1 MRSLK
6 LVVLTL
12 ALPLGGCFTSTNDP
26 LWPVESG
33 EKLPF
38 QSGSYLCTTS
48 EGKTLNY
55 EVKQLANGADLYYSL
70 NDGHSDTTASFH
82 RITSNDYVMEM
93 TDGSTAEVTYLY
105 LQLRDGKAQ
114 MLMQKNDVAREIAKD
129 YGISTDGIKLAYV
142 DSDAAKRYIVEVG
155 RHLESAET
163 LLTCSHT

>member
-6 LVVLTL
+6 LLLLTL
-12 ALPLGGCFTSTNDP
+12 ALPLGGCFTSISDP
-26 LWPVESG
+26 LWPAKSG

-38 QSGSYLCTTS
+38 QPGSYLCTSS
-48 EGKTLNY
+48 EGNIATY
-55 EVKQLANGADLYYSL
+55 EVKQLANGADLYYSV

-93 TDGSTAEVTYLY
+93 TEAGTAGVTYLY

-114 MLMQKNDVAREIAKD
+114 IFIQNTDVAREIAKN
-129 YGISTDGIKLAYV
+129 YGISTDGTKLAYV

-155 RHLESAET
+155 RHLESAQNFI
-163 LLTCSHT
+163 TCSHT